1 MNPLHSLRSRNQPFS
16 CNDFCGQSFGQ
27 NLHHR
32 AKFEQDFSN
41 DFGFQASNLAINRH
55 NFAIF
60 ASEILTFRQFF
71 ALHHARICDLIAIVL
86 KLKIARKIKFIA
98 RLKLAHAIWLIKPNR
113 LNFFFAIRQ
122 NRLDQ
127 SHSAPNTTERN
138 LFGARLEQNFPWLNF
153 AKFRKTRKIFIL
165 SREKT
170 QNIANRSKSSIFEL
184 FERFFA
190 NALHFFERRI
200 QIHTTILT
208 DFRREKKFRFLLFQQ
223 KYAKIKSR

>member
-1 MNPLHSLRSRNQPFS
+1 
-16 CNDFCGQSFGQ
+16 
-27 NLHHR
+27 
-32 AKFEQDFSN
+32 
-41 DFGFQASNLAINRH
+41 
-55 NFAIF
+55 
-60 ASEILTFRQFF
+60 
-71 ALHHARICDLIAIVL
+71 L
-86 KLKIARKIKFIA
+86 KLT
-98 RLKLAHAIWLIKPNR
+98 HAIRLIKPNR

-138 LFGARLEQNFPWLNF
+138 LFGARLEQNFSRLNF
-153 AKFRKTRKIFIL
+153 AKLRKTRKIFIL

-184 FERFFA
+184 LERFFA